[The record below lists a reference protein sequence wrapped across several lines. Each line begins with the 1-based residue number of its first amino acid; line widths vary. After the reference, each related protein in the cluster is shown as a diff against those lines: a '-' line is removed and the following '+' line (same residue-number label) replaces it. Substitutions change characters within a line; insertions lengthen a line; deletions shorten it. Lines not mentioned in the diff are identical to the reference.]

1 MECVNYTM
9 EGRFLRLILMFDLPV
24 ETSKNRRDYRTFIK
38 YLKTNG
44 YLRLQYSVYSKLV
57 MNRNVL
63 KFHESKLQL
72 NVPPN
77 GKVQTMVITENQYVA
92 MKYLVGEPSIDEQ
105 TLTTDRIL
113 EL

>member
-1 MECVNYTM
+1 MRGIQM
-9 EGRFLRLILMFDLPV
+9 GGRFLRLILMFDLPV

-63 KFHESKLQL
+63 KFHENKLMS
-72 NVPPN
+72 NTPAN
-77 GKVQTMVITENQYVA
+77 GKIQTIVVTENQFTS
-92 MKYLVGEPSIDEQ
+92 MKYLVGEPSDDEQ
-105 TLTTDRIL
+105 ALTSDRVL